1 MTPLRKQPWF
11 RALKMRVGAA
21 GFTQLLRATGW
32 TSRVRR
38 ENEQALQAALTQH
51 GTFLLATW
59 HENIYFSTWMLRDLG
74 LTALISSSRDGE
86 AIYQVM
92 QHFNFKAVRGSSTRG
107 GMLALRELLEALKRQ
122 EPVAVTPDGPTGP
135 LHQVQPGIVLLAKK
149 TGLPILPWHYE
160 VRDAWRLKS
169 WDSHK
174 VPKPFTS
181 GVGRFGNAFYVDA
194 QTPGARLEQVAQ
206 ELEAAMKENVQ
217 EVQRLVEGGGAT

>member
-11 RALKMRVGAA
+11 RALKLRLGA
-21 GFTQLLRATGW
+21 GLFTQLLRVTGK
-32 TSRVRR
+32 TARVRR
-38 ENEQALQAALTQH
+38 ENEHALQAALAQH

-74 LTALISSSRDGE
+74 LTALISSSRDGA
-86 AIYQVM
+86 AIYAVM

-122 EPVAVTPDGPTGP
+122 EPVAITPDGPTGP
-135 LHQVQPGIVLLAKK
+135 LHQVQPGILLLAKK

-160 VRDAWRLKS
+160 VRDAWHLNS
-169 WDSHK
+169 WDAHK

-181 GVGRFGNAFYVDA
+181 GVGRFGEAFYVEA
-194 QTPGARLEQVAQ
+194 QTSSADLEQVARK
-206 ELEAAMKENVQ
+206 LEDVMQANV
-217 EVQRLVEGGGAT
+217 EAVRRLVGASGAT